1 MSFKKFDE
9 QTFIIDTANAYTNRQ
24 ISKREF
30 LRKMRMAGIG
40 FSAFGLGMLGNPRGL
55 RNGSI
60 LGTQAYADGLP
71 DDQAKW
77 LKEVG
82 SKFKGAKICYSTES
96 TPPSVVLNQIKK
108 EFTDPTGIEVE
119 VEIVPLEQVLAKATQ
134 DVQGQ
139 LGSYDLYYL
148 DQSWIAQFQ
157 QDCVDPVAYY
167 KDKPELAMP
176 NFDWDEFSKPLVENI
191 AKVDGQWMGIPF
203 DIPLFILMYRKDI
216 LEKHKIAVP
225 TTYEDFLAA
234 AKTITEAEK
243 ANGIFG
249 TGLQAKSG
257 HYSLEC
263 DWSQAVW
270 GHGGSIFNKNKKFSG
285 NDEQGIAGLKWYQEL
300 LKYSPPNSTASNW
313 DGQFEMMHSGQV
325 ALVQSWDEFFPG
337 LDADDS
343 KVKGLWEP
351 AKPLTAKVLRS
362 PSEAGFNEQP
372 NLGHQGGSCISLSKY
387 SKNKEAAWIFMQWG
401 CCKEI
406 MTRCTLIGGFAPM
419 RNSSF
424 ADPRVKAKAKVG
436 AGTTRHLETV
446 KYVIDNVMATEP
458 HMALWAGL
466 STNEI
471 PTELGKLLTG
481 QAYDGDAKKCMDA
494 LATQIDAKVKD
505 AGLL

>member
-1 MSFKKFDE
+1 MSFKKFDK

-30 LRKMRMAGIG
+30 LRKMGMAGVG
-40 FSAFGLGMLGNPRGL
+40 FSAFGLGMLGNPRRRG
-55 RNGSI
+55 GSL
-60 LGTQAYADGLP
+60 LGTQAYAEGLP

-82 SKFKGAKICYSTES
+82 SKFKGAKIRYSTES

-148 DQSWIAQFQ
+148 DQSWISQFQ

-176 NFDWDEFSKPLVENI
+176 NFDWDDFSKPLADNI

-203 DIPLFILMYRKDI
+203 DIPLFIMMYRKDL
-216 LEKHKIAVP
+216 LEKHKISVP
-225 TTYEDFLAA
+225 TTYEDYLAA
-234 AKTITEAEK
+234 AKMITEAEK
-243 ANGIFG
+243 GNGIYG

-270 GHGGSIFNKNKKFSG
+270 GHGGSIFGKNKKFSG

-300 LKYSPPNSTASNW
+300 LKVSPPNSTASDW
-313 DGQFEMMHSGQV
+313 DGQF
-325 ALVQSWDEFFPG
+325 
-337 LDADDS
+337 
-343 KVKGLWEP
+343 
-351 AKPLTAKVLRS
+351 
-362 PSEAGFNEQP
+362 
-372 NLGHQGGSCISLSKY
+372 
-387 SKNKEAAWIFMQWG
+387 
-401 CCKEI
+401 
-406 MTRCTLIGGFAPM
+406 
-419 RNSSF
+419 
-424 ADPRVKAKAKVG
+424 
-436 AGTTRHLETV
+436 
-446 KYVIDNVMATEP
+446 
-458 HMALWAGL
+458 
-466 STNEI
+466 
-471 PTELGKLLTG
+471 
-481 QAYDGDAKKCMDA
+481 
-494 LATQIDAKVKD
+494 
-505 AGLL
+505 

>member
-1 MSFKKFDE
+1 MSFKEFDR
-9 QTFIIDTANAYTNRQ
+9 QTYIVDTANAFTNRK
-24 ISKREF
+24 ISKRDF
-30 LRKMRMAGIG
+30 LRKMGMAGIG
-40 FSAFGLGMLGNPRGL
+40 FSAFSLGMLGNPRGL
-55 RNGSI
+55 RTGNM
-60 LGTQAYADGLP
+60 LGTEAYADGLP
-71 DDQAKW
+71 DNQAKW

-82 SKFKGAKICYSTES
+82 SKFKGAKIRYSTES

-148 DQSWIAQFQ
+148 DQSWISQFQ
-157 QDCVDPVAYY
+157 PDCVDPVAYY

-176 NFDWDEFSKPLVENI
+176 DFDWDDFSKPLVDNV

-203 DIPLFILMYRKDI
+203 DIPLFTLMYRKDI

-225 TTYEDFLAA
+225 TTYEEFLAA
-234 AKTITEAEK
+234 AQLISQAEK
-243 ANGIFG
+243 GNGVYG

-300 LKYSPPNSTASNW
+300 LKVSPPNSTASTW

-351 AKPLTAKVLRS
+351 AKPLTAKKLR
-362 PSEAGFNEQP
+362 PASEAGFNEQP

-406 MTRCTLIGGFAPM
+406 MTRCTLLGGFAPM

-458 HMALWAGL
+458 HMPLWAGL

-481 QAYDGDAKKCMDA
+481 QAYGGDAKKCMDA
-494 LATQIDAKVKD
+494 LAAQIDAKVKD